1 MIVWYFPEEVKRSKN
16 MLSYWWPIALIVFS
30 NVVYNVCAKA
40 SPEGIDPLASLT
52 VTYAVS
58 AVFSG
63 ILYILLSGGGSLLH
77 EYHHLNW
84 TVFAFGFAL
93 VGLEAG
99 SLYMYK
105 AGWDI
110 SAGQIVHSALLA
122 VCLVAVGAIVYHE
135 QISVSKIAGILLIFS
150 GLVIMNR

>member
-1 MIVWYFPEEVKRSKN
+1 MF
-16 MLSYWWPIALIVFS
+16 SYWWPIALIVIS
-30 NVVYNVCAKA
+30 NVAYNVCAKS
-40 SPEGIDPLASLT
+40 SPEGLDPLASLI
-52 VTYAVS
+52 VTYLTA
-58 AVFSG
+58 AVFSTVMYK
-63 ILYILLSGGGSLLH
+63 ILSGGGSLLQ
-77 EYHHLNW
+77 EYHQLNW

-122 VCLVAVGAIVYHE
+122 VCLVAVGAIAYHE
-135 QISVSKIAGILLIFS
+135 QISAEKIVGIVMIFI
-150 GLVIMNR
+150 GLFIMNK

>member
-1 MIVWYFPEEVKRSKN
+1 MI
-16 MLSYWWPIALIVFS
+16 SYWWPIALIVFS
-30 NVVYNVCAKA
+30 NVVYNVCAKS
-40 SPEGIDPLASLT
+40 SPAEVHPLASLT
-52 VTYAVS
+52 ITYAVS
-58 AVFSG
+58 ALFSG
-63 ILYILLSGGGSLLH
+63 VLFKLLSGGGSLLQ
-77 EYHHLNW
+77 EYHHVNW

-122 VCLVAVGAIVYHE
+122 VCLVIVGAVAYHE
-135 QISVSKIAGILLIFS
+135 QIAASKIIGIIMIFV
-150 GLVIMNR
+150 GLFIMNK